1 MSAIDTVSFFDT
13 LATTMNA
20 DPQQYEVLGDV
31 DMDIAVVMQRDG
43 GDDFRVLLSF
53 RGIAC
58 EGVSEIEAGDELTA
72 DCRLVGPLAAWQAM
86 FDDIAEHG
94 HATGRQTINSLTLL
108 GDDIVVQGSDP
119 LGVDKFF
126 RFNQT
131 VQAFVDGAGTHAAA
145 VETSSATA

>member
-1 MSAIDTVSFFDT
+1 
-13 LATTMNA
+13 
-20 DPQQYEVLGDV
+20 
-31 DMDIAVVMQRDG
+31 
-43 GDDFRVLLSF
+43 
-53 RGIAC
+53 
-58 EGVSEIEAGDELTA
+58 
-72 DCRLVGPLAAWQAM
+72 M